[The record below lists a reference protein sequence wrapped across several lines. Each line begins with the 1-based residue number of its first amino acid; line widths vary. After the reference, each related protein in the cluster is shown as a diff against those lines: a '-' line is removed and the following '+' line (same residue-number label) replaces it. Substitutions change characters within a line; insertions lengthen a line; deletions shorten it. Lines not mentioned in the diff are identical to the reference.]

1 MSDQF
6 VRTTVDEDRRVG
18 HLILDREPVNAWTYE
33 MLDQLGDAVETLR
46 LDEAVNVIVVE
57 SAHEVFCA
65 GGDLKWY
72 ADKSNR
78 EMRNFVIKVHET
90 LAKFENTPKLVIAAM
105 NGAAMGGGLELALA
119 CDFRYLSDDATV
131 GQVESTIGAV
141 PGGGGTQRLPRT
153 VGKSTAME
161 LIMTGRRLPADEALD
176 LGLVHEVFEADGFAE
191 SVETK
196 AREFASGPAHAY
208 GLSKQAIS
216 RGSEMDLTNGL
227 WFEWAMTEAVHET
240 DDYHEGTGAF
250 REGRSPE
257 FKGR

>member
-1 MSDQF
+1 MTEQF
-6 VRTTVDEDRRVG
+6 VRTVVDEDRHLGR
-18 HLILDREPVNAWTYE
+18 LILDRAPVNAWTYDF
-33 MLDQLGDAVETLR
+33 LDQLGSAIESLR
-46 LDEAVNVIVVE
+46 LEEAVNVILVE
-57 SAHEVFCA
+57 SAHDVFCA

-72 ADKSNR
+72 ANKSNR

-90 LAKFENTPKLVIAAM
+90 LAMFENTPKLVIAGM

-119 CDFRYLSDDATV
+119 CDFRYLSDDAMV

-153 VGKSTAME
+153 VGRSTAME
-161 LIMTGRRLPADEALD
+161 LIITGRRLEAAEALE
-176 LGLVHEVFEADGFAE
+176 LGIVHEVFEVEGFDE
-191 SVETK
+191 VVEAK
-196 AREFASGPAHAY
+196 AAEFARGPAHAY
-208 GLSKQAIS
+208 GLSKQAIG
-216 RGSEMDLTNGL
+216 RGTEMDLTNGL

-240 DDYHEGTGAF
+240 EDYYEGTGAF